1 MLMMPS
7 GRERGRG
14 YHGNVSVHG
23 TGSAGLGGGPD
34 LRVSGHDL
42 TKLANDLDDMQEH
55 LDKQV
60 KRMDGLVD
68 RIEAG
73 WRGPA
78 ATAYRE
84 FHRAAAEDAVRIR
97 EVMKLLEQAVRM
109 SRDGFSRHDL
119 SVLEK
124 MRAVRVDIDSEVD
137 KLSTPDPDAGA
148 ETATPSSPRSSLDS
162 Y

>member
-1 MLMMPS
+1 MS
-7 GRERGRG
+7 VRG
-14 YHGNVSVHG
+14 V
-23 TGSAGLGGGPD
+23 GGGQGAGPD
-34 LRVSGHDL
+34 LKVSAEDL
-42 TKLANDLDDMQEH
+42 TKLADDLDDMQSH

-60 KRMDGLVD
+60 RRMDAVVD

-97 EVMKLLEQAVRM
+97 EVMKLLEEAVRL
-109 SRDGFSRHDL
+109 SRDGFSQDDL
-119 SVLEK
+119 DVLRR
-124 MRAVRVDIDSEVD
+124 MRAIRVDVGSEVER
-137 KLSTPDPDAGA
+137 LSTPEA
-148 ETATPSSPRSSLDS
+148 EAPATSAPQPRSSLDT